1 MRRSTKIIIAGLC
14 IFVVAL
20 TLFLIFDMQRQLSK
34 RNLNNPIEENTATNS
49 NSTSNVQAN
58 TTNTAKNENNTV
70 NETVTKN
77 EVTQNVVEQNTVKN
91 NDVIQETEMNQVVET
106 EKNNETA
113 IDLVKKKWGAD
124 DESVYYTNEGIND
137 TGEYLVAVRS
147 KESTFAIA
155 NFKVNMST
163 KEVEIDL

>member
-1 MRRSTKIIIAGLC
+1 MRKSTRIIIAGLC

-34 RNLNNPIEENTATNS
+34 RTSNNAIEENTVVNS
-49 NSTSNVQAN
+49 NSMTNVQAN
-58 TTNTAKNENNTV
+58 TEKNENLAV
-70 NETVTKN
+70 NESVNQNK
-77 EVTQNVVEQNTVKN
+77 VTQNVVDQNTVKN
-91 NDVIQETEMNQVVET
+91 NDVIQETGMNQVVET

-137 TGEYLVAVRS
+137 NGEYLVAVRS
-147 KESTFAIA
+147 KESTFAMA

>member
-1 MRRSTKIIIAGLC
+1 MRKSTKIIIAGLC

-34 RNLNNPIEENTATNS
+34 RTSNNAIEENTVVNS
-49 NSTSNVQAN
+49 NSMTNVQA
-58 TTNTAKNENNTV
+58 NTAKNENLAV
-70 NETVTKN
+70 NEAVNQNK
-77 EVTQNVVEQNTVKN
+77 VTQNVVDQNTVKN
-91 NDVIQETEMNQVVET
+91 NDVIQETQMNQVVET

-137 TGEYLVAVRS
+137 NGEYLVAVRS
-147 KESTFAIA
+147 KESTFAMA

>member
-34 RNLNNPIEENTATNS
+34 RTSNNPIEENTATNS

-77 EVTQNVVEQNTVKN
+77 EVTQNVVEQNTV
-91 NDVIQETEMNQVVET
+91 
-106 EKNNETA
+106 KNNETA